1 MKALKSFWTET
12 RIINAD
18 YEPPKYMKLL
28 ASYIF
33 ASQIVTKY
41 EWYQLLEKVKIV
53 LLDEL
58 RLLSSTSHYW

>member
-1 MKALKSFWTET
+1 
-12 RIINAD
+12 
-18 YEPPKYMKLL
+18 MKLL

-33 ASQIVTKY
+33 ASQIVRKY

-53 LLDEL
+53 LLDKL